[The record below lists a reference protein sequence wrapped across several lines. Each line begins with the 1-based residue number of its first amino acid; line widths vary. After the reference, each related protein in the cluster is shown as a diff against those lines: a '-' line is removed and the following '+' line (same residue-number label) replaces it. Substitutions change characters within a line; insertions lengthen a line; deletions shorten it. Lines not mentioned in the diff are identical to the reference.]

1 MRSWK
6 QTTRAAITALGAMA
20 FVSGSALAAL
30 DPDIVVGAWLLNDG
44 DGVDVADV
52 SANGYV
58 GQLTG
63 GEWVDGQL
71 GGAIEFAK
79 GDTVEIQLPAE
90 SVTDKLT
97 VMMWIRFTE
106 IAGQQNY
113 FAIWDGGSQRIVPY
127 KTDANILN
135 LWSNS
140 WNVGSGFEV
149 EEDVWYHVANVLDG
163 GSVQIYVDGALQVD
177 QGAAGMSLG
186 GGAQSAWIATDK
198 GGWLTACTVDDVLL
212 LNDAIDAKT
221 VSAAMTNGVEFVL
234 GLKAVDPRG
243 KVASSWAAIKG
254 GLD

>member
-1 MRSWK
+1 MRSWGRM
-6 QTTRAAITALGAMA
+6 TCAAIAVFGMIALVSGPARAAI
-20 FVSGSALAAL
+20 
-30 DPDIVVGAWLLNDG
+30 DPGIVVGAWLLNDG

-58 GQLTG
+58 GQLKG

-71 GGAIEFAK
+71 DGAIEFAK

-113 FAIWDGGSQRIVPY
+113 FAIWDGGDQRIVPY
-127 KTDANILN
+127 KTDGNILN

-163 GSVQIYVDGALQVD
+163 GSAQIYVDGALQVE

-221 VSAAMTNGVEFVL
+221 VNDAMANGVEFVL

-243 KVASSWAAIKG
+243 KVASSWGAIKG
-254 GLD
+254 VLD